1 MRIKTIRIVIPM
13 AVLSIGIIYYYVV
26 PEETIW
32 IPKCPW
38 WLITGTYCP
47 SCGIQRF
54 LHTFLTG
61 HVFDALC
68 INPFLLVSIPYAVLA
83 VLGKWYNINGIFCK
97 LNKMLYCRTT
107 LIAYI
112 VLFFGWWGVRIIFEI

>member
-1 MRIKTIRIVIPM
+1 MCIKTIRIVIPM
-13 AVLSIGIIYYYVV
+13 VVLSIGIIYYYVV

-61 HVFDALC
+61 RIWDAFC
-68 INPFLLVSIPYAVLA
+68 INPFLLISLPYAILA
-83 VLGKWYNINGIFCK
+83 VIGKWYNIHGVFCR
-97 LNKMLYCRTT
+97 LNKILYSRTT
-107 LIAYI
+107 LIVYVI
-112 VLFFGWWGVRIIFEI
+112 LFFSWWGIRIIFRI